1 MTIFP
6 KALNCYI
13 IEDINIANKS
23 IIIRSPFFLIR
34 IIDVMTH
41 VSYHYCA
48 D

>member
-6 KALNCYI
+6 KVLNCYI

-23 IIIRSPFFLIR
+23 MIRSPFFLIR